1 MNNSYKKI
9 EIILCL
15 AAGVGLFLP
24 LLTISA
30 YGESA
35 SVSFMTGFDLPK
47 LVDSGVFNSKL
58 ILGIIIVAFI
68 VLLIRTFNND
78 SFGMRLVSFLLIIAS
93 AVLFYLNVDKLGTVK
108 GLVSSAIKYG
118 IGYYVSLLSFI
129 VAIILGIVEFFNEG
143 NSSRSSYPA
152 DYDAVINR
160 HYGGQDTINNSG
172 TYNIVNGNNMVN
184 QQYNPNNMANQ
195 QYNQNPVPQNNSNNQ
210 VKLSDLVSNS
220 AINQENTNN
229 TNNINNN

>member
-58 ILGIIIVAFI
+58 ILGIIIAAFI

-108 GLVSSAIKYG
+108 GLVS
-118 IGYYVSLLSFI
+118 LLSFI
-129 VAIILGIVEFFNEG
+129 AAIILGIVEFFNEG

-195 QYNQNPVPQNNSNNQ
+195 QYNQNPVPQNNNNNQ